1 MPNIKQLSAHAL
13 VVRRF
18 VDVPS
23 TFQALTQ
30 QASKSVISALPATRR
45 IIVEAGTPELD
56 PTSPSFKPDE
66 LVGFARDL
74 GETLLSGS
82 FLPASKPNVK
92 LLFVSTADAT
102 MAGASIL
109 TTSLPVSVLGYET
122 AVGPRDGAFLVGS
135 PSATIAD
142 LLAYEEV
149 AQATFTRLLD
159 VTSHPR
165 VAAWMGRMAA
175 LDHHDEAHA
184 ALIRLGDLRGES
196 AATLGKRV
204 SAAAKAGFQGY
215 EVAQSK
221 L

>member
-92 LLFVSTADAT
+92 LLFGSTADAT

-122 AVGPRDGAFLVGS
+122 AVGPRDGAFLVITPTRAQS
-135 PSATIAD
+135 HSNTRACPPASSAMPQKRRS
-142 LLAYEEV
+142 E
-149 AQATFTRLLD
+149 R
-159 VTSHPR
+159 PR
-165 VAAWMGRMAA
+165 QSDRN
-175 LDHHDEAHA
+175 D
-184 ALIRLGDLRGES
+184 ALICTCRMLMTHICTTTTTTH
-196 AATLGKRV
+196 ANATCYMHE
-204 SAAAKAGFQGY
+204 Y
-215 EVAQSK
+215 ERPA
-221 L
+221 